1 MSGFFSS
8 FFSLSHLSLVVIKP
22 GLVGEVFCLRRQK
35 KNIEKK
41 NEEKSKERKDR
52 HTAFLST

>member
-1 MSGFFSS
+1 MGFFFFF
-8 FFSLSHLSLVVIKP
+8 FFSLPFISGSNQA
-22 GLVGEVFCLRRQK
+22 GVGWGGFLFEKAK